1 MNHSTDMQTTA
12 SAWGAGGYGLA
23 LLALATASFGIG
35 TTEFVIMGLLPDM
48 ARDLAV
54 SIPRAGL
61 LVTGYALG
69 VTFGGPVLALATAK
83 ADRRHALLLLIGIF
97 ILGNLLCAVA
107 PNYWL
112 LMGARVVT
120 AVCHGTFFGLGAIV
134 AAGIVPPA
142 KRARAIAMMFSGLT
156 LANVLGVPF
165 GTALGQA
172 LGWRATFWAVVA
184 VGVVAAAALALWLP
198 KRIPSQSTSLIAEAR
213 TLKRAGVWLAMSIST
228 ISSIALFS
236 VFTYIA
242 PILERVTGISPHG
255 VTMVLLL
262 FGAGLTLGNAVGGR
276 LGDWKLMPSMIAGF
290 LLLVAIQLVF
300 HFTNAAPIPAAIT
313 IFVWGVLV
321 FVIVPLSQMQVLHAA
336 RGAPALAST
345 LNQSAFNLGN
355 ATGAWLGGA
364 AITAGISYAQLPLIG
379 AAVSLLGLGVVIATF
394 LQDRRT
400 RSAGGTAAHAAEVQ
414 AAPCPAE

>member
-1 MNHSTDMQTTA
+1 MRPSHTGISITSLGS
-12 SAWGAGGYGLA
+12 SA
-23 LLALATASFGIG
+23 ATASFGIG